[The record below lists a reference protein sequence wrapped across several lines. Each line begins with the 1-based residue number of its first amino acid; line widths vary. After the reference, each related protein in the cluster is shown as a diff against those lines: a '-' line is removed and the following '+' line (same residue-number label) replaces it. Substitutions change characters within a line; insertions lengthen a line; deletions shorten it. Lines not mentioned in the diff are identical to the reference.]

1 MTPTSAP
8 VAPAAS
14 ARRKWIEIAAAIIL
28 AVASLVTAW
37 STYQASQWTRTQS
50 AAAAQVTAALLEST
64 RLTTLSSQDALVD
77 VVTFTSWLDAY
88 TTDNTELAG
97 FYRQRFRAE
106 FKPAFEAW
114 VATQP
119 TINSDAPP
127 SPFVMPE
134 YDNADADAAL
144 AAQERAAELQ
154 LQVRAAADNASHYI
168 RNTIFMASA
177 LFFVGIS
184 RMFPEGAL
192 RLTLVIVALALL
204 LFGGINILSGPVI

>member
-1 MTPTSAP
+1 MTPMPPPSSP
-8 VAPAAS
+8 AS
-14 ARRKWIEIAAAIIL
+14 AKRKWIEIAAAIIL

-50 AAAAQVTAALLEST
+50 ATAAQVTALLLEST
-64 RLTTLSSQDALVD
+64 RLTTLGSQAALVD

-88 TTDNTELAG
+88 TTDNAELAD
-97 FYRQRFRAE
+97 FYRNRFRAE

-119 TINSDAPP
+119 RVNPDAPA
-127 SPFVMPE
+127 SPFAMPE
-134 YDNADADAAL
+134 YARADTDAAQ
-144 AAQERAAELQ
+144 AAQTRAAELQ
-154 LQVRAAADNASHYI
+154 LLVRNAAEYASHYI

-184 RMFPEGAL
+184 RMFPEGKL
-192 RLTLVIVALALL
+192 RLVMVIMALALL
-204 LFGGINILSGPVI
+204 LFGGVNILTGPVA